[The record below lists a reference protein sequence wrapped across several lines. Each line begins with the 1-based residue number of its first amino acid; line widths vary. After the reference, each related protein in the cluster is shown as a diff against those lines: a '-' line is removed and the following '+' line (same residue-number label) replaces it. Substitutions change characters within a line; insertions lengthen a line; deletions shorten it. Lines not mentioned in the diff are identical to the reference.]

1 MKSRYTFM
9 KESSVIDKEDQQQY
23 PDPLSISYN
32 NYKPYYELISH
43 EMTSTDLAK
52 IFNMMQREYG
62 VQELDDVLLSY
73 NGVPYI
79 GMLEPGNSIYLLKI
93 EDLSKFS

>member
-1 MKSRYTFM
+1 
-9 KESSVIDKEDQQQY
+9 
-23 PDPLSISYN
+23 
-32 NYKPYYELISH
+32 
-43 EMTSTDLAK
+43 MTSTDLAK

-79 GMLEPGNSIYLLKI
+79 GMLEPGNAIYLLKI